1 MIFVKVLG
9 LSFGRK
15 LGNTEVFVKEALMG
29 AEELG
34 AEVEFIRV
42 LDLEIKPCTGCLACV
57 QHLHYGKGKPGC
69 VIKDD
74 FAFLDEK
81 IMDSDGLI
89 VGSPIYEKG
98 PQGLVKVLNDRMGPS
113 HDILFNLNAKKRR
126 EELGITDENGPD
138 ERFFKHRTAGLIAVG
153 GSQWT
158 TLALP
163 TMEMLIQPM
172 QIPLVDQ
179 VLFDWVA
186 HPKGVAA
193 LMDDKLERAHLL
205 GKRVAEGLLK
215 PPEEVK
221 YAGDPGMCPICHCK
235 LLEILPKEGAGICA
249 VCGVKGKIEIVDGE
263 IVFNV
268 SEEEWK
274 HSHML
279 LSGKQE
285 HSDDLKAAREKAPEL
300 AKMLPGK
307 IEKYASYLS
316 GMKL

>member
-29 AEELG
+29 AEAAG

-57 QHLHYGKGKPGC
+57 QHLHYGTGKPGC

-81 IMDSDGLI
+81 VMESDGLI

-98 PQGLVKVLNDRMGPS
+98 PQGLLKVLNDRMGPS

-126 EELGITDENGPD
+126 EEQGITDENGPD
-138 ERFFKHRTAGLIAVG
+138 ERFFKPRTAGLIAVG

-158 TLALP
+158 TLAVP
-163 TMEMLIQPM
+163 TMQMFTLSM
-172 QIPLVDQ
+172 QMTVIDQ

-186 HPKGVAA
+186 NPKGIAA
-193 LMDDKLERAHLL
+193 LMDDKLQRANRM
-205 GKRVAEGLLK
+205 GKLVAEALLK
-215 PPEEVK
+215 PIEEAEYV
-221 YAGDPGMCPICHCK
+221 GDPGMCPVCHCK
-235 LLEILPKEGAGICA
+235 LLEILPGEAAGLCA
-249 VCGVKGKIEIVDGE
+249 VCGVKGEIEIVGGE
-263 IVFNV
+263 IVFKV
-268 SEEEWK
+268 SEEERK

-285 HSDDLKAAREKAPEL
+285 HSDDMKAARERVYENIEEL
-300 AKMLPGK
+300 PKRLD
-307 IEKYASYLS
+307 KYKKYLS
-316 GMKL
+316 SLKF